1 MRRECDGFVDSR
13 STALLAREK
22 GSIVDSSARKE
33 ARSFWIESWRRTRA
47 GRPRTRRNRRSREI
61 ESFAREAG
69 TQLETLTTQGVAL
82 ARSASAAAQTSTQTF
97 ARSASETMA
106 QTTQALGSLNAERV
120 AWFGV
125 SATSAFMHALAFF
138 LGLPTLVLA
147 PAKFGLCF
155 FFRKRGVGV
164 RGGGVARRWGAVEAH
179 DGGALRVGAMAA
191 TTMMTLHAAVLKHSY
206 VMTVFWSVL
215 QTVSVG
221 YYQVSYFPYGA
232 QGFRAVASAWQIA
245 QPGVGGC
252 LRRWGT
258 RRRPRPRRLGAV
270 VRARYPCDVVRA

>member
-1 MRRECDGFVDSR
+1 MRDGLVDSR
-13 STALLAREK
+13 STTLLARARGPSSIRAREEG
-22 GSIVDSSARKE
+22 GSCVFDRVMASNARGTSPNATQSSFARD
-33 ARSFWIESWRRTRA
+33 W
-47 GRPRTRRNRRSREI
+47 

-82 ARSASAAAQTSTQTF
+82 ARSASAAAQTSTHTF

-120 AWFGV
+120 AWFLAL
-125 SATSAFMHALAFF
+125 SATSAFMYGLAFF
-138 LGLPTLVLA
+138 LGVPTLVLA

-155 FFRKRGVGV
+155 SFGS
-164 RGGGVARRWGAVEAH
+164 VASVCAV
-179 DGGALRVGAMAA
+179 GALRGAGAQLKHMTSEERLPASAAMTA

-232 QGFRAVASAWQIA
+232 QGFRAVASASWQIV
-245 QPGVGGC
+245 QPACGGC
-252 LRRWGT
+252 LRAMGYAASSSSSSSSSRSGGSSAL
-258 RRRPRPRRLGAV
+258 PV
-270 VRARYPCDVVRA
+270 

>member
-1 MRRECDGFVDSR
+1 MRDGLVDSR
-13 STALLAREK
+13 STTLLARARGPSSIRAREEG
-22 GSIVDSSARKE
+22 GSCVFDRVMASNAR
-33 ARSFWIESWRRTRA
+33 

-61 ESFAREAG
+61 RNRSRGEAG

-82 ARSASAAAQTSTQTF
+82 ARSASAAAQTSTQSF

-120 AWFGV
+120 AWFLAL
-125 SATSAFMHALAFF
+125 SATSAFMYALAFF

-155 FFRKRGVGV
+155 SFGS
-164 RGGGVARRWGAVEAH
+164 VASVCAV
-179 DGGALRVGAMAA
+179 GALRGAGAQLKHMTSEGRLPASAAMTA

-232 QGFRAVASAWQIA
+232 QGFRAVASASWQIV
-245 QPGVGGC
+245 QPACGGC
-252 LRRWGT
+252 LRAMGC
-258 RRRPRPRRLGAV
+258 GV
-270 VRARYPCDVVRA
+270 VLVLVLVV